1 MSLADDIEHLP
12 EHYQDQDRLLIA
24 LIDNPLYETP
34 MDLKTFVGEP
44 LWASPTGNNSRR
56 WSGHGER
63 QVTLIK
69 VGRVNVTL
77 RIGGREEVY
86 RLCES
91 NRPNATRIEL
101 TNGHN
106 AGYCLYRDQHHW
118 QSHQLKNYY
127 ADQVRRE
134 LNKTRPPQLKLR
146 DWVKIGDLL
155 GVERPL

>member
-1 MSLADDIEHLP
+1 MNQEA
-12 EHYQDQDRLLIA
+12 LLIT

-63 QVTLIK
+63 QVTLLK
-69 VGRVNVTL
+69 VARVNVTL
-77 RIGGREEVY
+77 KIDNREEVY
-86 RLCES
+86 RICES
-91 NRPNATRIEL
+91 NRPNATRIHI
-101 TNGHN
+101 TSGFNS
-106 AGYCLYRDQHHW
+106 GYCLYRDQHHW
-118 QSHQLKNYY
+118 QSHRLKDYY
-127 ADQVRRE
+127 ATQAYQKLR
-134 LNKTRPPQLKLR
+134 NPTPPQLKLS

>member
-12 EHYQDQDRLLIA
+12 EHYQDQDDLLIA
-24 LIDNPLYETP
+24 LINNPLYETP

-63 QVTLIK
+63 QVTLLK
-69 VGRVNVTL
+69 VARVNVTL
-77 RIGGREEVY
+77 KIGDREEVY
-86 RLCES
+86 RICES
-91 NRPNATRIEL
+91 NRPNATRIHL
-101 TNGHN
+101 ADGYN

-118 QSHQLKNYY
+118 RYHQLKDYY
-127 ADQVRRE
+127 AAQVYQKLR
-134 LNKTRPPQLKLR
+134 NPTPPQLKLS